1 MPQDVARRLEA
12 LERELLAV
20 RERLD
25 RLEQRPSPMATSP
38 ASSLPLEPVV
48 GASPSL
54 PPGIPALVGGVLLAL
69 AGGYLV
75 RALTE
80 GALLAP
86 LAGTVLGLV
95 YALLWALLS
104 DRAAARG
111 HRLAAGFHGLTGVL
125 LAYPLLLESAARFLT
140 LSPVQAV
147 ILLSIVAAT
156 QVAVARRRELAPLAW
171 LSMLAALGTLMAIL
185 VSTHA
190 VLATSFALLFLA
202 ALAEGLA
209 VEGRWL
215 GLRVPIALVL
225 DGELLLM
232 VLLLRRES
240 GLPPGYPPLGSSA
253 ALSALLLT
261 PVLYMSGVVV
271 RTIRLRRAVRAFA
284 VLQGAAALLIGLGG
298 AYSLLT
304 SSGGSAAPLA
314 LATLLLAALCYG
326 TAFFVV
332 ERRGGHRR
340 NFYFYTTAGGLLA
353 LAGTGLLLSG
363 EVLGLGLTWGTLA
376 LGAAA
381 LARHPRRTTLR
392 YHAVVF
398 LAAQVIESGAA
409 RGALTMLRT
418 SGDGSAPLLRLW
430 LSLALGLG
438 SLALL
443 ANRGRGEGWAESL
456 PQALAA
462 ALAALPAAGIL
473 VTILGAALLP
483 LVGEDAATG
492 AALRTGVLAALALL
506 TAVGSLRVRELG
518 FLVYPLLAAGGLKL
532 LAQDLPLGR
541 PATLVASLMLYGGAL
556 IGAPRLSRR
565 AEPRDRNDQRSAG

>member
-1 MPQDVARRLEA
+1 M
-12 LERELLAV
+12 
-20 RERLD
+20 
-25 RLEQRPSPMATSP
+25 
-38 ASSLPLEPVV
+38 
-48 GASPSL
+48 
-54 PPGIPALVGGVLLAL
+54 LLAL

-86 LAGTVLGLV
+86 LAGTLLGLA
-95 YALLWALLS
+95 YALLWALFS

-125 LAYPLLLESAARFLT
+125 LAYPLLLESAARFLS
-140 LSPVQAV
+140 LSPVQAAL
-147 ILLSIVAAT
+147 LLSIVVAI
-156 QVAVARRRELAPLAW
+156 QIAVARRRELTPLAW
-171 LSMLAALGTLMAIL
+171 LSVLAALGTLLALL

-190 VLATSFALLFLA
+190 VLATVFALLFLA
-202 ALAEGLA
+202 VLAEGLA

-225 DGELLLM
+225 DGVLLLM

-240 GLPPGYPPLGSSA
+240 GLPSGYPPLARSA
-253 ALSALLLT
+253 ALWALLLT
-261 PVLYMSGVVV
+261 PVLYMIGVVV
-271 RTIRLRRAVRAFA
+271 RTIRLRRRVRSFA
-284 VLQGAAALLIGLGG
+284 VLQGTAALLIGLGG

-326 TAFFVV
+326 TAFLVV
-332 ERRGGHRR
+332 ERRRGHRR

-392 YHAVVF
+392 YHAVIF

-409 RGALTMLRT
+409 REALAMLRISGEGST
-418 SGDGSAPLLRLW
+418 SLVRLW

-473 VTILGAALLP
+473 VAILGAALLP
-483 LVGEDAATG
+483 WVGEDGATG
-492 AALRTGVLAALALL
+492 AALRTGVLAALSLL
-506 TAVGSLRVRELG
+506 AAVGSLRVRELG
-518 FLVYPLLAAGGLKL
+518 FLVYPLLALGGLKL

-541 PATLVASLMLYGGAL
+541 PATLVASLVLYGGAL
-556 IGAPRLSRR
+556 TGAPRLSRR
-565 AEPRDRNDQRSAG
+565 AEPREVPLR